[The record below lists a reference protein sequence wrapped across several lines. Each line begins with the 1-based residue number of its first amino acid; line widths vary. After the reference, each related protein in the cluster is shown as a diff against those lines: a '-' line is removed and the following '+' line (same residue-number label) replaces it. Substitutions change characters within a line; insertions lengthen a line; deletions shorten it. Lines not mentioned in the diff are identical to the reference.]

1 MGLVLERI
9 RESRTLIH
17 FVRERL
23 PHYGPLA
30 SSDLRLLGEE
40 IVKATVGACI
50 ALVAGVIFACF
61 LSMAAIVLAW
71 NGLHPIAAAWLALAP
86 WGLRG
91 ECLSGCLIDL
101 RRQGRQ
107 GAHQRHASGKLQALG
122 VRREQTLPNR
132 N

>member
-40 IVKATVGACI
+40 IVKATVGACT

-61 LSMAAIVLAW
+61 LSVAAIVLAW
-71 NGLHPIAAAWLALAP
+71 NGLHPIAATCLAWAP
-86 WGLRG
+86 WGL
-91 ECLSGCLIDL
+91 LALIGL
-101 RRQGRQ
+101 TVVRKAIVSCRLPSTSWAPRSKILP
-107 GAHQRHASGKLQALG
+107 RASTLQPRDV
-122 VRREQTLPNR
+122 VR
-132 N
+132 